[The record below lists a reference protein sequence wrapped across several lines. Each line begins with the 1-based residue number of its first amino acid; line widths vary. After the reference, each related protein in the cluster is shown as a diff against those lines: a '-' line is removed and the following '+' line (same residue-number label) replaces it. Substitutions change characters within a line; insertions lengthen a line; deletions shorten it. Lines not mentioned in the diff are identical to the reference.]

1 LRWLGERVPGA
12 AVPLQFLLDTNIVSH
27 LVCHPQGVVRDR
39 IAVVGERTVCVS
51 LLVAAELRF
60 GAAKKQSAT
69 LTRQVEAVL
78 SVLPILPLETP
89 VDAHYAEIRIELVTS
104 GCSIGPNDLIILI
117 IAAHARALGLTLVT
131 HDLTEFS
138 RVPGL
143 LVQNWPS

>member
-1 LRWLGERVPGA
+1 MES
-12 AVPLQFLLDTNIVSH
+12 LQFLLDTNVVSH
-27 LVCHPQGVVRDR
+27 LVRHPQGIIRDR
-39 IAVVGERTVCVS
+39 IAEVGEQTVCVS

-60 GAAKKQSAT
+60 GAAKKQSAR

-89 VDAHYAEIRIELVTS
+89 ADTHYAEIRVGLETS
-104 GCSIGPNDLIILI
+104 GCPIGPNDLI

-131 HDLTEFS
+131 HNLTEFS

-143 LVQNWPS
+143 LVQNWLS

>member
-1 LRWLGERVPGA
+1 MES
-12 AVPLQFLLDTNIVSH
+12 LQFLLDTSVVSH
-27 LVCHPQGVVRDR
+27 LVRYPQGIIRDR
-39 IAVVGERTVCVS
+39 IAEAGEQTVCVS

-60 GAAKKQSAT
+60 GAAKKQSAR

-89 VDAHYAEIRIELVTS
+89 VDTHYAEIRGGLETS
-104 GCSIGPNDLIILI
+104 GCPIGPNDLI

-131 HDLTEFS
+131 HNLTEFS

-143 LVQNWPS
+143 LVQNWLS